1 MHVGQ
6 KLNIENVAMVL
17 LLSPGLPKAADLHLT
32 IMYACRAK
40 FITGS
45 VAVLLAKPG
54 GGSNWLLNLRNVPY
68 REASEA
74 LCELPGVGPKA
85 RFLHPLLVFCCFA
98 YLHDLQHC

>member
-1 MHVGQ
+1 
-6 KLNIENVAMVL
+6 MVL
-17 LLSPGLPKAADLHLT
+17 LLSPGLPKAADLHVT
-32 IMYACRAK
+32 IIYACRAK

-45 VAVLLAKPG
+45 VAMLLAKPG
-54 GGSNWLLNLRNVPY
+54 GGSNWLLNLRHVPY

-85 RFLHPLLVFCCFA
+85 SFLHPLLVLCCFA